1 MSLCL
6 LSSHKKVGRG
16 AGRSAR
22 SLRVWELC
30 SHIGGCGGVA
40 PQKAPGAHPPL
51 GREKR
56 KECRGGSTPSHFAPL
71 QRPLLLLYHTPLPP
85 AIPKKEK

>member
-56 KECRGGSTPSHFAPL
+56 KECRGGSDPSHFA
-71 QRPLLLLYHTPLPP
+71 LLLLYHTPP
-85 AIPKKEK
+85 APGHSEKRKVR